1 MMRAMPKIV
10 TTVRCDQC
18 GKSDGVAQEAWICD
32 PGELPIMAW
41 LHREYEAAFLKGL
54 DGGERLKQEIASAP
68 SRADALAT
76 LRAAALPALP
86 DDEREQTEITDL
98 LAELPE
104 VAAGSGRTEP
114 GFWPGCPSRCCSA
127 ATKGYLDG

>member
-18 GKSDGVAQEAWICD
+18 GKSDGVVQEAWICD

-104 VAAGSGRTEP
+104 VAAGSGKNRARLLAGLSVTV
-114 GFWPGCPSRCCSA
+114 
-127 ATKGYLDG
+127 L